1 MLRNVILCASILVL
15 LGLGLH
21 TEAQHKEAIATHNW
35 TGTTYQIAKTDSFY
49 YDLTGNLTGMTI
61 FNAVHSGSN
70 TVFVEQD
77 IITCINDVQGRR
89 MEEFLTRL
97 VGSGYDTIWKINY
110 QYFPNG
116 KLRLMDENRRDI
128 NTGNWSA
135 SPTKTFYAYTATGQ
149 IDSVIRY
156 IANAG
161 TWGLASL
168 QKHHYLTNG
177 KLSEIRT
184 FVLVNGILTYLART
198 AYTYDGQDRLDL
210 IEIFEGPN
218 DPVLRE
224 TRDYF
229 YSTGSTLADSLIITN
244 LRPSTPTSEKLT
256 YQYLPNDSV
265 VDTYRYIKHLGQWF
279 PQQWFKITYR
289 TLSLQVYE
297 PGILQSKVFP
307 NPVSNYLHI
316 KLDEQGSVVYTLRS
330 LSGQLIEQAVCSIG
344 ETHLNLGH
352 LAPGIYS
359 LELSSGGRSAV
370 HKIVKQ

>member
-1 MLRNVILCASILVL
+1 MPRKLNLCAIILAL
-15 LGLGLH
+15 LGFGLH
-21 TEAQHKEAIATHNW
+21 TEAQHKEAMATHNW
-35 TGTTYQIAKTDSFY
+35 TGSTYRIARTDSFY
-49 YDLTGNLTGMTI
+49 YNVAGNLIGMTV
-61 FNAVHSGSN
+61 FHAVHSGSN

-77 IITCINDVQGRR
+77 KITCINDVQGRR
-89 MEEFLTRL
+89 IEEFLTRL

-135 SPTKTFYAYTATGQ
+135 SPTRTFYEYTATGQ

-161 TWGLASL
+161 TWGLASV
-168 QKHHYLTNG
+168 QKHHYLANS

-198 AYTYDGQDRLDL
+198 ACTYDGLDRLDL

-229 YSTGSTLADSLIITN
+229 YTAGSNLADSLITTN

-256 YQYLPNDSV
+256 YQYLPNDSL

-279 PQQWFKITYR
+279 PQQWFKTTYR
-289 TLSLQVYE
+289 TLSSPVGELRVLPSKVYPNPTSE
-297 PGILQSKVFP
+297 NIFIELEETWDAVFTLRNFSGQIVQQADLQSGK
-307 NPVSNYLHI
+307 NTLTI
-316 KLDEQGSVVYTLRS
+316 KD
-330 LSGQLIEQAVCSIG
+330 
-344 ETHLNLGH
+344 
-352 LAPGIYS
+352 LAPGIYL
-359 LELSSGGRSAV
+359 LELYSAGKSAY
-370 HKIVKQ
+370 HKVVKQ